1 MQTYIYAFQWKKKI
15 HGACHTLG
23 HMPDIQFKAL
33 ADLQLLAEQSR
44 HPWGT
49 PVHGGAGLLIS
60 RSPPLLRGPGHHVA
74 GWPPPLLRAPAQW
87 LCDVGGPGLHWCIL
101 RKEKT
106 AH

>member
-49 PVHGGAGLLIS
+49 PVHGGAGLL
-60 RSPPLLRGPGHHVA
+60 RGPGHHVA
-74 GWPPPLLRAPAQW
+74 GWPPPLLSGSVMWEVQGCTGAS
-87 LCDVGGPGLHWCIL
+87 
-101 RKEKT
+101 
-106 AH
+106 